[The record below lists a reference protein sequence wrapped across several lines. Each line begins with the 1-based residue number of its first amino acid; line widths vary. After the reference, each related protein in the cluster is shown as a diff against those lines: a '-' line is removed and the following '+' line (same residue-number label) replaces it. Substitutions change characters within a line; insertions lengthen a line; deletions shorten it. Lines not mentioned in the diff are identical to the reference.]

1 MRFLQLEHDMT
12 YLKTNQFILRRKRCF
27 SILGSLAQFA
37 LVIAILLDRSHITNI
52 DFLIGML
59 YGFSMVGN
67 LAFLIIVQP
76 YRGEF
81 K

>member
-1 MRFLQLEHDMT
+1 MT

-76 YRGEF
+76 DRGEF